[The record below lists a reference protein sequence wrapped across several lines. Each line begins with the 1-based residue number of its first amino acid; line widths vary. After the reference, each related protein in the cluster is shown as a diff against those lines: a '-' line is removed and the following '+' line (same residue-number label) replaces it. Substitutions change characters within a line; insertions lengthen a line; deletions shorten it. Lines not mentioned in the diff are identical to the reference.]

1 VIVTKLKVLMINY
14 EFPPVG
20 GGASPVTFELCK
32 QLVKLGHD
40 VDVVTMR
47 YGNLPRFEEFEG
59 IRVFR
64 TPALRRRPDIC
75 RTHEMAT
82 YYFGAVCKALSFARR
97 EKYDIIHCHF
107 IVPGG
112 PLAWTISRFASIPFL
127 VTCHGSDV
135 PGYNPDRFSLVH
147 TLIHPVWRFL
157 VKRSSLLVSPSESL
171 KELILKNYPQANVVV
186 VPNGIYTDCFTARSK
201 TRSILMC
208 SRLFRR
214 KGFQYVIRAISQMQ
228 LDWQVNIIGD
238 GPYLADL
245 KALASEVGTPIKFWG
260 WLDRDD
266 KMFRQLF
273 EESSIFVFPSEVEN
287 FPTVLL
293 EAMSAGMAVITSNAG
308 GCPEVVG
315 QAGILVEPGDV
326 EGIKRNLCELIDNE
340 QRRREL
346 SQAALKRAQQFSW
359 QTVTGRYIDLY
370 REVIDRGKCSMKSK

>member
-1 VIVTKLKVLMINY
+1 MTKLKILMINY

-32 QLVKLGHD
+32 QLVKLGHR

-47 YGNLPRFEEFEG
+47 YGNLPRFEVVEG

-64 TPALRRRPDIC
+64 TPAVRKRPDIC
-75 RTHEMAT
+75 HTHEMAT
-82 YYFGAVCKALSFARR
+82 YYPGALFKTLSLARR

-107 IVPGG
+107 IVPSS
-112 PLAWTISRFASIPFL
+112 PLAWTVSKFTSIPFL

-135 PGYNPDRFSLVH
+135 PGYNPDRFGKTH
-147 TLIHPVWRFL
+147 TLIRPVWKFL
-157 VKRSSLLVSPSESL
+157 VKRSPLLVSPSESL
-171 KELILKNYPQANVVV
+171 KKLILSNYPRANVVV
-186 VPNGIYTDCFTARSK
+186 IPNGIYPDYFTARSK
-201 TRSILMC
+201 TKSILMC
-208 SRLFRR
+208 SRLFPR
-214 KGFQYVIRAISQMQ
+214 KGFQYAIRAVSQMQ
-228 LDWQVNIIGD
+228 LDWEVNIIGD

-245 KALASEVGTPIKFWG
+245 KALAAQVRMPIKFWG

-266 KMFRQLF
+266 KIFRQLF
-273 EESSIFVFPSEVEN
+273 EESSIFVFPSEAEN

-293 EAMSAGMAVITSNAG
+293 EAMSAGMAVITSTAG

-340 QRRREL
+340 QHRKEL
-346 SQAALKRAQQFSW
+346 SQAALLRAQQFSW
-359 QTVTGRYIDLY
+359 QAIAGLYIDLY
-370 REVIDRGKCSMKSK
+370 REVIGRDKFSMKSE